1 MGTHYNAQI
10 DDKNKIYS
18 IQFETDSYEKFK
30 NVEKICQSVID
41 NIPAVGNEKEG
52 SYWIKEVDGGNYERY
67 TCSNCK
73 HTYWGL
79 PRSPFCPNCN
89 ALMLGERVLI

>member
-10 DDKNKIYS
+10 DNKNKIYS
-18 IQFETDSYEKFK
+18 IQFETDNYEKFK

-41 NIPAVGNEKEG
+41 DMPVAENEKEG
-52 SYWIKEVDGGNYERY
+52 SYWIKTVDGENCELY

-89 ALMLGERVLI
+89 ALMSGERVLI

>member
-10 DDKNKIYS
+10 DNKNKIYS

-41 NIPAVGNEKEG
+41 DMPVTENEKEG
-52 SYWIKEVDGGNYERY
+52 SYWIKEVDSGNYERY

-79 PRSPFCPNCN
+79 PRTPFCPNCN
-89 ALMLGERVLI
+89 ALILREIMLI